1 MRLWTMIDKVSA
13 TPWVISI
20 NQPTPEPVNDAPA
33 AVSNPASENRWT
45 IKRLLDWTTDFFR
58 DNKADHPR
66 LEAEILLAEALGC
79 ERIQLYTR
87 FDEEPD
93 ESTRGRFRDWV
104 SRHAKGEPVAYLV
117 GHREFFSLKFLV
129 NSSVLIPRPETEH
142 VVSEALDYLRKRTQP
157 SQVVDVGTG
166 SGNIIVA
173 IAKHAPAALLTAT
186 DISAAALDVARSNAE
201 LHKVQ
206 SRIQFIETDLLEGV
220 SQPAMFDLIVSNPP
234 YIGTSEK
241 GTVQPSVA
249 NFEPHTALFSGPDGC
264 ETIERLIDVAA
275 KRLVAG
281 GRLIFE
287 LSPIIAARCHKIAT
301 DQGSFTDIKLVK
313 DYSGHQRV
321 LVATKR

>member
-1 MRLWTMIDKVSA
+1 MIDKVFA

-20 NQPTPEPVNDAPA
+20 NQPTPKPVNDKPA

-45 IKRLLDWTTDFFR
+45 IKRMLDWTTDFFR
-58 DNKADHPR
+58 DHQAGHPR
-66 LEAEILLAEALGC
+66 LEAEILLAEALAC

-93 ESTRGRFRDWV
+93 ESTRRRFRDWV
-104 SRHAKGEPVAYLV
+104 SRRSKGEPVAYLV

-142 VVSEALDYLRKRTQP
+142 VVSEALDFLRQRTQP
-157 SQVVDVGTG
+157 AQVVDVGTG
-166 SGNIIVA
+166 SGNIIIA
-173 IAKHAPAALLTAT
+173 IAKHAPTALLTAT
-186 DISAAALDVARSNAE
+186 DISPAALDVARSNAE

-206 SRIQFIETDLLEGV
+206 PRIHFIESDLLASV
-220 SQPAMFDLIVSNPP
+220 SQPTMFDLIASNPP

-249 NFEPHTALFSGPDGC
+249 NYEPYTALFSGTDGC
-264 ETIERLIDVAA
+264 ETIGRLIDVAA
-275 KRLVAG
+275 KRLVSG

-287 LSPIIAARCHKIAT
+287 LSPFIAARCRQMAVDH
-301 DQGSFTDIKLVK
+301 GSFTDIKLVK

-321 LVATKR
+321 LVATKS